1 MRPPRCAG
9 RRARTTLPRTR
20 RPCSNGERLLV
31 PVDDVVPREAGG
43 DADHSKNNSAGEHDT
58 LFDPARA
65 QGVPLR
71 RAQPAAE
78 TGTARRPSRANCLR
92 GANACTKHPTPVEG
106 VPIPPPRRRKGGG
119 GKKRREPL
127 TPVVKED
134 TLSLVG
140 RVVETFPSST
150 FKVELE
156 NGHTILASLAGRLR
170 RFRIRITPGDDVDVE
185 LSPYDL
191 TRGRITYRRQGRNA

>member
-1 MRPPRCAG
+1 VRGRSRPPG
-9 RRARTTLPRTR
+9 RKGQRRSPRAVAYATARTVPY
-20 RPCSNGERLLV
+20 RP
-31 PVDDVVPREAGG
+31 
-43 DADHSKNNSAGEHDT
+43 
-58 LFDPARA
+58 
-65 QGVPLR
+65 
-71 RAQPAAE
+71 AE
-78 TGTARRPSRANCLR
+78 
-92 GANACTKHPTPVEG
+92 GA
-106 VPIPPPRRRKGGG
+106 PIPPPRRRKGGG

-127 TPVVKED
+127 TPVAKED

-140 RVVETFPSST
+140 RVIETFPSST

>member
-1 MRPPRCAG
+1 MTVKFACVRRPARRTWDSQAIA
-9 RRARTTLPRTR
+9 RRA
-20 RPCSNGERLLV
+20 
-31 PVDDVVPREAGG
+31 
-43 DADHSKNNSAGEHDT
+43 SKR
-58 LFDPARA
+58 AR
-65 QGVPLR
+65 
-71 RAQPAAE
+71 
-78 TGTARRPSRANCLR
+78 
-92 GANACTKHPTPVEG
+92 CTHPTPVRKG
-106 VPIPPPRRRKGGG
+106 APIPPPRRKGGG
-119 GKKRREPL
+119 KRRRREPL
-127 TPVVKED
+127 APVAKED

>member
-1 MRPPRCAG
+1 VKDVVPGKSGRDADHSEDDSTGDHSEPYDPGPFGEVRLHAALGPAQLRCAG
-9 RRARTTLPRTR
+9 RWRETIALDSASYE
-20 RPCSNGERLLV
+20 SNPTHL
-31 PVDDVVPREAGG
+31 
-43 DADHSKNNSAGEHDT
+43 
-58 LFDPARA
+58 
-65 QGVPLR
+65 QGV
-71 RAQPAAE
+71 
-78 TGTARRPSRANCLR
+78 C
-92 GANACTKHPTPVEG
+92 
-106 VPIPPPRRRKGGG
+106 IPPPRRRRGG

-127 TPVVKED
+127 TPVIKED

-140 RVVETFPSST
+140 RVIETFPSST

>member
-1 MRPPRCAG
+1 
-9 RRARTTLPRTR
+9 LVH
-20 RPCSNGERLLV
+20 PCGT
-31 PVDDVVPREAGG
+31 A
-43 DADHSKNNSAGEHDT
+43 
-58 LFDPARA
+58 ARA
-65 QGVPLR
+65 KRIERPNAFPSTSTSKRSKG
-71 RAQPAAE
+71 
-78 TGTARRPSRANCLR
+78 AR
-92 GANACTKHPTPVEG
+92 
-106 VPIPPPRRRKGGG
+106 IPPPRRRRGG

-127 TPVVKED
+127 TPVIKED

>member
-1 MRPPRCAG
+1 LDPSDG
-9 RRARTTLPRTR
+9 R
-20 RPCSNGERLLV
+20 EV
-31 PVDDVVPREAGG
+31 PVHDASLDVEPRF
-43 DADHSKNNSAGEHDT
+43 AGESNREGEGVEATVT
-58 LFDPARA
+58 LT
-65 QGVPLR
+65 VVST
-71 RAQPAAE
+71 AAVVSTE
-78 TGTARRPSRANCLR
+78 
-92 GANACTKHPTPVEG
+92 HPKG

>member
-1 MRPPRCAG
+1 MAG
-9 RRARTTLPRTR
+9 RVPEAVSVPRT
-20 RPCSNGERLLV
+20 P
-31 PVDDVVPREAGG
+31 
-43 DADHSKNNSAGEHDT
+43 AGESGRRGRKVAGNRLGTCHWN
-58 LFDPARA
+58 RA
-65 QGVPLR
+65 YGSVQTSQR
-71 RAQPAAE
+71 
-78 TGTARRPSRANCLR
+78 S
-92 GANACTKHPTPVEG
+92 
-106 VPIPPPRRRKGGG
+106 PIPPPRRRKGGG

>member
-1 MRPPRCAG
+1 MRGRLPPAEP
-9 RRARTTLPRTR
+9 A
-20 RPCSNGERLLV
+20 
-31 PVDDVVPREAGG
+31 
-43 DADHSKNNSAGEHDT
+43 SAASES
-58 LFDPARA
+58 A
-65 QGVPLR
+65 
-71 RAQPAAE
+71 
-78 TGTARRPSRANCLR
+78 LR
-92 GANACTKHPTPVEG
+92 GECIRPTALHAIEG
-106 VPIPPPRRRKGGG
+106 APIPPPRRRKGGG

>member
-1 MRPPRCAG
+1 VD
-9 RRARTTLPRTR
+9 
-20 RPCSNGERLLV
+20 RLLV
-31 PVDDVVPREAGG
+31 SVEDVIPGEARRDPYHPENDRAGYHIAAY
-43 DADHSKNNSAGEHDT
+43 DTAADGE
-58 LFDPARA
+58 
-65 QGVPLR
+65 VPLR
-71 RAQPAAE
+71 GALTALEAVSTPAAGKSVPGGE
-78 TGTARRPSRANCLR
+78 RSSLVTHPSTE
-92 GANACTKHPTPVEG
+92 GA
-106 VPIPPPRRRKGGG
+106 PIPPPRRRKGGG

>member
-1 MRPPRCAG
+1 LHWLSWRSARHCPRWGSSFAQGPGGGGNRLRKSRRG
-9 RRARTTLPRTR
+9 RFGCRGRTLPPYSHP
-20 RPCSNGERLLV
+20 RPTE
-31 PVDDVVPREAGG
+31 
-43 DADHSKNNSAGEHDT
+43 
-58 LFDPARA
+58 
-65 QGVPLR
+65 
-71 RAQPAAE
+71 
-78 TGTARRPSRANCLR
+78 
-92 GANACTKHPTPVEG
+92 GA
-106 VPIPPPRRRKGGG
+106 PIPPPRRRKGGG

-140 RVVETFPSST
+140 RVIETFPSST

>member
-1 MRPPRCAG
+1 MHGPRA
-9 RRARTTLPRTR
+9 AAQ
-20 RPCSNGERLLV
+20 
-31 PVDDVVPREAGG
+31 PVFTPA
-43 DADHSKNNSAGEHDT
+43 A
-58 LFDPARA
+58 ARA
-65 QGVPLR
+65 NP
-71 RAQPAAE
+71 
-78 TGTARRPSRANCLR
+78 
-92 GANACTKHPTPVEG
+92 GAGAKHPGKHPTTLEG

-127 TPVVKED
+127 TPVAKED

>member
-1 MRPPRCAG
+1 MPEAKGYRDRSPQSHCT
-9 RRARTTLPRTR
+9 ARTVPY
-20 RPCSNGERLLV
+20 RPTE
-31 PVDDVVPREAGG
+31 
-43 DADHSKNNSAGEHDT
+43 
-58 LFDPARA
+58 
-65 QGVPLR
+65 
-71 RAQPAAE
+71 
-78 TGTARRPSRANCLR
+78 
-92 GANACTKHPTPVEG
+92 GA
-106 VPIPPPRRRKGGG
+106 PIPPPRRRKGGG

>member
-1 MRPPRCAG
+1 MTPTRTPAPRREFLCTAAG
-9 RRARTTLPRTR
+9 RARNRSSRRVAGESGPR
-20 RPCSNGERLLV
+20 GERIVSEPHHV
-31 PVDDVVPREAGG
+31 P
-43 DADHSKNNSAGEHDT
+43 
-58 LFDPARA
+58 
-65 QGVPLR
+65 
-71 RAQPAAE
+71 
-78 TGTARRPSRANCLR
+78 
-92 GANACTKHPTPVEG
+92 EG

-140 RVVETFPSST
+140 RVIETFPSST

>member
-1 MRPPRCAG
+1 VGKFVCAG
-9 RRARTTLPRTR
+9 RRASRNRAPPRAKT
-20 RPCSNGERLLV
+20 
-31 PVDDVVPREAGG
+31 AG
-43 DADHSKNNSAGEHDT
+43 
-58 LFDPARA
+58 
-65 QGVPLR
+65 
-71 RAQPAAE
+71 
-78 TGTARRPSRANCLR
+78 RANPSDQS
-92 GANACTKHPTPVEG
+92 HPRHHRG

-127 TPVVKED
+127 TPIVKED

-140 RVVETFPSST
+140 RVIETFPSST

>member
-1 MRPPRCAG
+1 LHAFTG
-9 RRARTTLPRTR
+9 
-20 RPCSNGERLLV
+20 
-31 PVDDVVPREAGG
+31 
-43 DADHSKNNSAGEHDT
+43 
-58 LFDPARA
+58 
-65 QGVPLR
+65 
-71 RAQPAAE
+71 AAE
-78 TGTARRPSRANCLR
+78 PVFASETGAGSECVGSRASPTTSK
-92 GANACTKHPTPVEG
+92 GA
-106 VPIPPPRRRKGGG
+106 PIPPPRRRKGGG
-119 GKKRREPL
+119 GKKRREPM

>member
-1 MRPPRCAG
+1 MRRSA
-9 RRARTTLPRTR
+9 PRT
-20 RPCSNGERLLV
+20 E
-31 PVDDVVPREAGG
+31 PRSA
-43 DADHSKNNSAGEHDT
+43 AGESPRRGESVEPT
-58 LFDPARA
+58 ALPAI
-65 QGVPLR
+65 
-71 RAQPAAE
+71 
-78 TGTARRPSRANCLR
+78 
-92 GANACTKHPTPVEG
+92 EG

>member
-1 MRPPRCAG
+1 MRFAHR
-9 RRARTTLPRTR
+9 
-20 RPCSNGERLLV
+20 NG
-31 PVDDVVPREAGG
+31 
-43 DADHSKNNSAGEHDT
+43 
-58 LFDPARA
+58 
-65 QGVPLR
+65 
-71 RAQPAAE
+71 PAAP
-78 TGTARRPSRANCLR
+78 TRLPTRK
-92 GANACTKHPTPVEG
+92 GA
-106 VPIPPPRRRKGGG
+106 PIPPPRRKGGG
-119 GKKRREPL
+119 KRRRREPL
-127 TPVVKED
+127 APVAKED

>member
-1 MRPPRCAG
+1 MTVVKTRVGWREFLCTGPG
-9 RRARTTLPRTR
+9 RAWNPSSSGARGRIRAPGRTDRVKAHYLP
-20 RPCSNGERLLV
+20 
-31 PVDDVVPREAGG
+31 
-43 DADHSKNNSAGEHDT
+43 
-58 LFDPARA
+58 
-65 QGVPLR
+65 
-71 RAQPAAE
+71 
-78 TGTARRPSRANCLR
+78 
-92 GANACTKHPTPVEG
+92 EG

>member
-1 MRPPRCAG
+1 MR
-9 RRARTTLPRTR
+9 RRLAVPEPGSAASESAARSEGSR
-20 RPCSNGERLLV
+20 
-31 PVDDVVPREAGG
+31 
-43 DADHSKNNSAGEHDT
+43 HSLSHAIE
-58 LFDPARA
+58 
-65 QGVPLR
+65 
-71 RAQPAAE
+71 
-78 TGTARRPSRANCLR
+78 
-92 GANACTKHPTPVEG
+92 GA
-106 VPIPPPRRRKGGG
+106 PIPPPRRRKGGG

>member
-1 MRPPRCAG
+1 LHARPRAAQAVSGSYGG
-9 RRARTTLPRTR
+9 RGRI
-20 RPCSNGERLLV
+20 
-31 PVDDVVPREAGG
+31 
-43 DADHSKNNSAGEHDT
+43 
-58 LFDPARA
+58 
-65 QGVPLR
+65 GVPGRIVSQLANFGPCAR
-71 RAQPAAE
+71 FHRPAE
-78 TGTARRPSRANCLR
+78 
-92 GANACTKHPTPVEG
+92 GA
-106 VPIPPPRRRKGGG
+106 PIPPPRRRKGGG

>member
-1 MRPPRCAG
+1 LQRATLLLAAG
-9 RRARTTLPRTR
+9 FAGESDRQGERIEATERARHL
-20 RPCSNGERLLV
+20 E
-31 PVDDVVPREAGG
+31 
-43 DADHSKNNSAGEHDT
+43 
-58 LFDPARA
+58 
-65 QGVPLR
+65 
-71 RAQPAAE
+71 
-78 TGTARRPSRANCLR
+78 
-92 GANACTKHPTPVEG
+92 GA
-106 VPIPPPRRRKGGG
+106 PIPPPRRRKGGG

>member
-1 MRPPRCAG
+1 MGANDRRNALGGPSALAFDEVIPGEAGCDADQSEHDRTGNHSGPKTRFGYDWFRPHHAAPPCGTAASAKRIALPG
-9 RRARTTLPRTR
+9 ASYRASRTTP
-20 RPCSNGERLLV
+20 
-31 PVDDVVPREAGG
+31 
-43 DADHSKNNSAGEHDT
+43 
-58 LFDPARA
+58 
-65 QGVPLR
+65 
-71 RAQPAAE
+71 
-78 TGTARRPSRANCLR
+78 
-92 GANACTKHPTPVEG
+92 EG
-106 VPIPPPRRRKGGG
+106 VRIPPPRRRRGG

-127 TPVVKED
+127 TPVIKED

>member
-1 MRPPRCAG
+1 LQAGGTGVELVFAPRRG
-9 RRARTTLPRTR
+9 PIRQPGRTR
-20 RPCSNGERLLV
+20 RPK
-31 PVDDVVPREAGG
+31 P
-43 DADHSKNNSAGEHDT
+43 HH
-58 LFDPARA
+58 
-65 QGVPLR
+65 
-71 RAQPAAE
+71 
-78 TGTARRPSRANCLR
+78 
-92 GANACTKHPTPVEG
+92 HPEG

-140 RVVETFPSST
+140 RVIETFPSST

>member
-1 MRPPRCAG
+1 MR
-9 RRARTTLPRTR
+9 
-20 RPCSNGERLLV
+20 
-31 PVDDVVPREAGG
+31 GG
-43 DADHSKNNSAGEHDT
+43 AEHH
-58 LFDPARA
+58 
-65 QGVPLR
+65 G
-71 RAQPAAE
+71 
-78 TGTARRPSRANCLR
+78 SRAANPTAS
-92 GANACTKHPTPVEG
+92 ANASQAHEPFHPIEG
-106 VPIPPPRRRKGGG
+106 VRIPPPRRRRGG

-127 TPVVKED
+127 TPVQKED

>member
-1 MRPPRCAG
+1 LT
-9 RRARTTLPRTR
+9 ARLTEQSTHL
-20 RPCSNGERLLV
+20 
-31 PVDDVVPREAGG
+31 
-43 DADHSKNNSAGEHDT
+43 
-58 LFDPARA
+58 
-65 QGVPLR
+65 QGV
-71 RAQPAAE
+71 
-78 TGTARRPSRANCLR
+78 C
-92 GANACTKHPTPVEG
+92 
-106 VPIPPPRRRKGGG
+106 IPPPRRRRGG

-127 TPVVKED
+127 TPVIKED

-140 RVVETFPSST
+140 RVIETFPSST